1 MTAMGAPASAL
12 DPAPAAAGAGT
23 PLPMNTNSQTTSLV
37 NLRRTYQSHCA
48 LIFDALD
55 SNVHIDVAL
64 RAHSLAVDDVLIQQW
79 HRHQLHKAP
88 LTLLAVGG
96 YGRFELFP
104 RSDVDIMLLHDG
116 SDVASIAGIDAFL
129 SEAWDLGF
137 EIGHSVRSVEDC
149 IAQAEAD
156 ITVATSL
163 LERRVIVG
171 AEGNA
176 QKLDQHWQQIFDVD
190 HFVKAKR
197 FEQQQRYVRFE
208 DTAYNLEPNV
218 KESPGGLRDIQ
229 MVLWL
234 ARAIT
239 GASSLEALVTQGY
252 INRHECDGL
261 SEAYRQI
268 KFLRAR
274 LHLLAHRREDRLVFE
289 LQNSLAEALGITATS
304 ATGGLRASEVLMKR
318 YYQSARQ
325 LRLFNDILI
334 DALTSDRS
342 ARQTLIVGTPFSACD
357 GKLDL
362 TTRGANLSALETLQ
376 AFQLLHRDRTFQGF
390 TPELRR
396 AILRAV
402 DALPEGAFGTDEC
415 RALCLNFLR
424 GGHGLYHALKAM
436 SELGVLGKLVPPWA
450 RIVGQMQH
458 DLFHVYTVDQHILM
472 VLRNMRRFADPAHSH
487 EYPLCSQLMQ
497 EFPERE
503 VLYLACVFHD
513 IAKGR
518 GGDHSQL
525 GMTDAREYCTLVGM
539 PPDHVEFVAWLVE
552 HHLTMSAFAQKRDI
566 ADPGVV
572 REFAQ
577 RVGNEKQLLALYL
590 LTVADIRGTSP
601 KVWNNWK
608 ARLLEQLFQATRRHF
623 TAAGESSVFD
633 VLADRLV
640 EARRLLAL
648 YAVDVER
655 AEKFWRTLDSVYLQR
670 HSADEIAWH
679 ARNLFF
685 RVDTEKPV
693 VRTRL
698 MAASEGLQIMV
709 YVKDRAE
716 LFARIMNVFARLNFS
731 VLDARVHT
739 SKAGYALDTFTVVN
753 PGSVSVA
760 YRDVTQ
766 LVEHSLIEVLTE
778 DKVLPKTLLGKP
790 TRQQRHFPITPVIE
804 IAGDEQGQRFVLEI
818 VAADRTGLLARIAEV
833 LSKRGI
839 SIQTAR
845 VNTLGARAEDVFV
858 VSGGRLAEETTRIT
872 LETELAE
879 AIA

>member
-1 MTAMGAPASAL
+1 M
-12 DPAPAAAGAGT
+12 
-23 PLPMNTNSQTTSLV
+23 
-37 NLRRTYQSHCA
+37 
-48 LIFDALD
+48 
-55 SNVHIDVAL
+55 
-64 RAHSLAVDDVLIQQW
+64 
-79 HRHQLHKAP
+79 
-88 LTLLAVGG
+88 
-96 YGRFELFP
+96 
-104 RSDVDIMLLHDG
+104 
-116 SDVASIAGIDAFL
+116 
-129 SEAWDLGF
+129 
-137 EIGHSVRSVEDC
+137 
-149 IAQAEAD
+149 
-156 ITVATSL
+156 
-163 LERRVIVG
+163 
-171 AEGNA
+171 
-176 QKLDQHWQQIFDVD
+176 
-190 HFVKAKR
+190 
-197 FEQQQRYVRFE
+197 
-208 DTAYNLEPNV
+208 
-218 KESPGGLRDIQ
+218 
-229 MVLWL
+229 
-234 ARAIT
+234 
-239 GASSLEALVTQGY
+239 
-252 INRHECDGL
+252 
-261 SEAYRQI
+261 
-268 KFLRAR
+268 
-274 LHLLAHRREDRLVFE
+274 HLLARRREDRLVFE
-289 LQNSLAEALGITATS
+289 LQNSLAEALDITA
-304 ATGGLRASEVLMKR
+304 AAGLRASELLMKR

-334 DALTSDRS
+334 DALTSDRN
-342 ARQTLIVGTPFSACD
+342 ARQTPMAGTPFSARD

-362 TTRGANLSALETLQ
+362 TTRGSNLSALETLQ
-376 AFQLLHRDRTFQGF
+376 AFQILHRDRTHQGF

-415 RALCLNFLR
+415 RALCLDFLK
-424 GGHGLYHALKAM
+424 GGHGVYHALKAM
-436 SELGVLGKLVPPWA
+436 SELGVLGELVPPWA

-472 VLRNMRRFADPAHSH
+472 VLRNMRRFADPVHSH

-525 GMTDAREYCTLVGM
+525 GMMDAREYCTMIGLTPENV
-539 PPDHVEFVAWLVE
+539 DFVAWLVE

-566 ADPGVV
+566 ADPNVV

-577 RVGNEKQLLALYL
+577 LVGNEKHLLALYL

-608 ARLLEQLFQATRRHF
+608 ARLLEQLFRSTRWHF
-623 TAAGESSVFD
+623 NAAGESSVFD
-633 VLADRLV
+633 LLADRLV

-698 MAASEGLQIMV
+698 MPSGEGLQIMV

-739 SKAGYALDTFTVVN
+739 SKSGYALDTFTVVN

-804 IAGDEQGQRFVLEI
+804 ITGDEQGQRFVLEI

>member
-1 MTAMGAPASAL
+1 MTAISAPASAL
-12 DPAPAAAGAGT
+12 GTAPAAPEAT
-23 PLPMNTNSQTTSLV
+23 RQLPTLAD
-37 NLRRTYQSHCA
+37 LRRTYQSHRA

-55 SNVHIDVAL
+55 NNVHIDAAL
-64 RAHSLAVDDVLIQQW
+64 RAHALAVDDVLIQQW
-79 HRHQLHKAP
+79 HRHQLHKQP
-88 LTLLAVGG
+88 LTLMAVGG

-104 RSDVDIMLLHDG
+104 HSDVDILLLHGEADA
-116 SDVASIAGIDAFL
+116 ASMAGIEAFL

-171 AEGNA
+171 AAGIPR
-176 QKLDQHWQQIFDVD
+176 QLDQRWQQSFDVD

-218 KESPGGLRDIQ
+218 KESPGGLRDMQ

-234 ARAIT
+234 SRSIT
-239 GASSLEALVTQGY
+239 GASSLEALVAQGY

-274 LHLLAHRREDRLVFE
+274 LHLLARRREDRLVFE
-289 LQNSLAEALGITATS
+289 LQNSLAEALGITA
-304 ATGGLRASEVLMKR
+304 AAGLRASEVLMKR

-334 DALTSDRS
+334 DALTSDRN
-342 ARQTLIVGTPFSACD
+342 ARQTPIAGKPFSACD

-362 TTRGANLSALETLQ
+362 TMRGSNLSSLETLQ
-376 AFQLLHRDRTFQGF
+376 AFQILHRDRSYQGF

-402 DALPEGAFGTDEC
+402 DVLPDGAFGTHEC
-415 RALCLNFLR
+415 RALCLDFLR
-424 GGHGLYHALKAM
+424 SGHGVYHALKAM
-436 SELGVLGKLVPPWA
+436 SELGVLGELVPPWA

-472 VLRNMRRFADPAHSH
+472 VLRNMRRFADPVHSH

-503 VLYLACVFHD
+503 VLYLACIFHD

-525 GMTDAREYCTLVGM
+525 GMSDAREYSTQLGL
-539 PPDHVEFVAWLVE
+539 PDDQVQFVAWLVE

-566 ADPGVV
+566 ADPNVV

-577 RVGNEKQLLALYL
+577 LVGNEKKLLALYL

-608 ARLLEQLFQATRRHF
+608 ARLLEQLFRSTRWHF
-623 TAAGESSVFD
+623 NSMGQSSVFD

-648 YAVDVER
+648 YAIDVER

-685 RVDTEKPV
+685 RLDSEKPV

-698 MAASEGLQIMV
+698 MPSGEGLQIVV

-739 SKAGYALDTFTVVN
+739 SKTGYALDTFTVVN
-753 PGSVSVA
+753 PGSVNVA

-778 DKVLPKTLLGKP
+778 DKPLPKTVLGKP

-833 LSKRGI
+833 LAKRGI

-858 VSGGRLAEETTRIT
+858 ISGGRLAEETTRIT

-879 AIA
+879 AIS

>member
-1 MTAMGAPASAL
+1 MSSAAPFAL
-12 DPAPAAAGAGT
+12 NPSKEQTEPELAGR
-23 PLPMNTNSQTTSLV
+23 PLAD
-37 NLRRTYQSHCA
+37 LRRTYQTHRA
-48 LIFDALD
+48 LIFDALVTVEHVD
-55 SNVHIDVAL
+55 AAL
-64 RAHSLAVDDVLIQQW
+64 RAHALAVDDLLIQQW
-79 HRHQLHKAP
+79 HKHGLHKSP

-96 YGRFELFP
+96 YARFELFP
-104 RSDVDIMLLHDG
+104 HSDVDILLLHD
-116 SDVASIAGIDAFL
+116 SADISAVKGIDTFL

-137 EIGHSVRSVEDC
+137 EVGHSVRSVDEC
-149 IAQAEAD
+149 INEAQAD
-156 ITVATSL
+156 VTVATSL

-171 AEGNA
+171 AAGGPHA
-176 QKLDQHWQQIFDVD
+176 LDQRWQQSFDVD

-197 FEQQQRYVRFE
+197 FEQQQRYARFE

-218 KESPGGLRDIQ
+218 KESPGGLRDVQ

-239 GASSLEALVTQGY
+239 GASSLDALVAQGY
-252 INRHECDGL
+252 INRREFDIL
-261 SEAYRQI
+261 SGAYGQI

-274 LHLLAHRREDRLVFE
+274 LHLLANRREDRLVFE
-289 LQNSLAEALGITATS
+289 LQNALAEKLGITA
-304 ATGGLRASEVLMKR
+304 AGGLRASELLMKR

-334 DALTSDRS
+334 DALTSNRN
-342 ARQTLIVGTPFSACD
+342 APKTPIGGTPFSACD

-362 TTRGANLSALETLQ
+362 TTRGSNLTALQTLE
-376 AFQLLHRDRTFQGF
+376 AFKLLNQDRVYSSF

-396 AILRAV
+396 AIMRAV
-402 DALPEGAFGTDEC
+402 ALLPENAFDSDEC
-415 RALCLNFLR
+415 RALCLAFLR
-424 GGHGLYHALKAM
+424 GGHGVYHALKAM
-436 SELGVLGKLVPPWA
+436 NELGVLGKLVPPWQ

-487 EYPLCSQLMQ
+487 EYPLCSELMQ

-503 VLYLACVFHD
+503 ILYLACIFHD

-518 GGDHSQL
+518 GGDHSTL
-525 GMTDAREYCTLVGM
+525 GMTDAREYCTQLGQSAE
-539 PPDHVEFVAWLVE
+539 HVELVAWLVE
-552 HHLTMSAFAQKRDI
+552 HHLSMSAFAQKRDI
-566 ADPGVV
+566 ADPAVV

-577 RVGNEKQLLALYL
+577 LVGSEKRLLALYL
-590 LTVADIRGTSP
+590 LTVADVRGTSP

-608 ARLLEQLFQATRRHF
+608 ARLLEQLFRATRALF
-623 TAAGESSVFD
+623 SAAGDSTIFD

-685 RVDTEKPV
+685 RVDTAKPV

-698 MAASEGLQIMV
+698 MPSGEGLQIMI
-709 YVKDRAE
+709 YVQDRAE
-716 LFARIMNVFARLNFS
+716 LFARTMSVFAKLNFS

-739 SKAGYALDTFTVVN
+739 SKTGYALDTFTVIN
-753 PGSVSVA
+753 PSSAGAA

-766 LVEHSLIEVLTE
+766 LLEHALVEALTDNE
-778 DKVLPKTLLGKP
+778 LLTIPPLGKAS
-790 TRQQRHFPITPVIE
+790 RQQRHFPIAPVIE
-804 IAGDEQGQRFVLEI
+804 ITGDEQRQRFVLEI
-818 VAADRTGLLARIAEV
+818 VAADRTGLLARIAQV
-833 LSKRGI
+833 LSKRGV

-845 VNTLGARAEDVFV
+845 INTLGARAEDVFV
-858 VSGGRLAEETTRIT
+858 VSGGRLAEESTRIE

>member
-1 MTAMGAPASAL
+1 MSNLLDAAIQEPATATVAVAS
-12 DPAPAAAGAGT
+12 T
-23 PLPMNTNSQTTSLV
+23 LV
-37 NLRRTYQSHCA
+37 DLRRAYQSHCA

-55 SNVHIDVAL
+55 SNVHIDAAL
-64 RAHSLAVDDVLIQQW
+64 RAHALAVDDVLIQQW
-79 HRHQLHKAP
+79 HRHQLHKEP

-104 RSDVDIMLLHDG
+104 HSDVDILLLHDG
-116 SDVASIAGIDAFL
+116 ADAASMTGIEAFL

-137 EIGHSVRSVEDC
+137 EVGHSVRSVEEC

-156 ITVATSL
+156 ITVATSI

-171 AEGNA
+171 AAGIPHR
-176 QKLDQHWQQIFDVD
+176 LDQRWQQTFDVD

-218 KESPGGLRDIQ
+218 KESPGGLRDVQ

-274 LHLLAHRREDRLVFE
+274 LHFLAHRREDRLVFE
-289 LQNSLAEALGITATS
+289 LQNALAEALGITAS
-304 ATGGLRASEVLMKR
+304 SGLRASEILMKR

-334 DALTSDRS
+334 DALTSDRN
-342 ARQTLIVGTPFSACD
+342 AQQTPIVATPFSACD

-362 TTRGANLSALETLQ
+362 TTRGSNLSALETLQ
-376 AFQLLHRDRTFQGF
+376 AFRLLHRDRAYHSF

-402 DALPEGAFGTDEC
+402 DALPDGAFGTEEC
-415 RALCLNFLR
+415 RALCLDFLR
-424 GGHGLYHALKAM
+424 SGHGVYHALKAM
-436 SELGVLGKLVPPWA
+436 NELGVLGELVPPWA

-503 VLYLACVFHD
+503 VLYLACIFHD

-525 GMTDAREYCTLVGM
+525 GMNDAREYCAQLGL
-539 PPDHVEFVAWLVE
+539 PPEHVELVAWLVE
-552 HHLTMSAFAQKRDI
+552 HHLSMSAYAQKRDI
-566 ADPGVV
+566 ADPNVV

-577 RVGNEKQLLALYL
+577 LVGTEKQLFALYL

-608 ARLLEQLFQATRRHF
+608 ARLLEQLFRSTRWHFNAT
-623 TAAGESSVFD
+623 GDSSVFD

-685 RVDTEKPV
+685 RVDTDKPV

-698 MAASEGLQIMV
+698 MPLGEGLQIMV
-709 YVKDRAE
+709 YVKDQAE
-716 LFARIMNVFARLNFS
+716 LFARVMNVFARLNFS

-753 PGSVSVA
+753 PGSASVA

-766 LVEHSLIEVLTE
+766 LIEHSLIEALSGE
-778 DKVLPKTLLGKP
+778 AALAKIPLGKP

-804 IAGDEQGQRFVLEI
+804 ITGDEQGQRFVLEI
-818 VAADRTGLLARIAEV
+818 VAADRTGLLARIAWV

>member
-1 MTAMGAPASAL
+1 MNAAPLPAL
-12 DPAPAAAGAGT
+12 DSVSAASDAAAAA
-23 PLPMNTNSQTTSLV
+23 LRLLAD
-37 NLRRTYQSHCA
+37 LRRTYQSHCA

-55 SNVHIDVAL
+55 SNVHIDAAL
-64 RAHSLAVDDVLIQQW
+64 RAHALAVDDVLIQQW
-79 HRHQLHKAP
+79 HRHQLHKEP

-104 RSDVDIMLLHDG
+104 HSDVDILLLHDDA
-116 SDVASIAGIDAFL
+116 DVASMAGIEAFL

-137 EIGHSVRSVEDC
+137 EVGHSVRSVEDC
-149 IAQAEAD
+149 IAQAGAD
-156 ITVATSL
+156 ITVATSI

-171 AEGNA
+171 ATGIP
-176 QKLDQHWQQIFDVD
+176 QRLDQRWQQTFDVE

-234 ARAIT
+234 SRATT
-239 GASSLEALVTQGY
+239 GASSLDALVAQGY
-252 INRHECDGL
+252 ITRHECGGL

-274 LHLLAHRREDRLVFE
+274 LHLLARRREDRLVFE
-289 LQNSLAEALGITATS
+289 LQNAMAEALGVTA
-304 ATGGLRASEVLMKR
+304 AGGLRASEVLMKR

-334 DALTSDRS
+334 DALTSDGN
-342 ARQTLIVGTPFSACD
+342 ARQTPIVGTPFSARS

-362 TTRGANLSALETLQ
+362 TTRGSNLSALETLQ
-376 AFQLLHRDRTFQGF
+376 AFQMLHRDRTHQGF

-402 DALPEGAFGTDEC
+402 DVLPDGAFGTDQC
-415 RALCLNFLR
+415 RALCLEFLR
-424 GGHGLYHALKAM
+424 SGHGVYHALKAM
-436 SELGVLGKLVPPWA
+436 SELGVLGELVPPWA

-472 VLRNMRRFADPAHSH
+472 VLRNMRRFADPVHSH

-518 GGDHSQL
+518 GGDHSEL
-525 GMTDAREYCTLVGM
+525 GMIDAREYCTMIGL
-539 PPDHVEFVAWLVE
+539 PPEHVEFVAWLVE
-552 HHLTMSAFAQKRDI
+552 HHLTMSSFAQKRDI
-566 ADPGVV
+566 ADPNVV

-577 RVGNEKQLLALYL
+577 LVGNERHLLALYL

-608 ARLLEQLFQATRRHF
+608 ARLLEQLFRSARWHFNAT
-623 TAAGESSVFD
+623 GESSVFD

-648 YAVDVER
+648 YAVDVGR

-698 MAASEGLQIMV
+698 MPSGEGLQIMV

-739 SKAGYALDTFTVVN
+739 SKTGYALDTFTVVN

-760 YRDVTQ
+760 YRDITQ
-766 LVEHSLIEVLTE
+766 LVEHSLIEVLTA
-778 DKVLPKTLLGKP
+778 DKMLPKTQLGKP

-804 IAGDEQGQRFVLEI
+804 ISGDEQGQRFVLEI

-858 VSGGRLAEETTRIT
+858 VSGGRLAEETTRIM

>member
-1 MTAMGAPASAL
+1 MTAISAPASEL
-12 DPAPAAAGAGT
+12 DSAPAQPEAT
-23 PLPMNTNSQTTSLV
+23 PELPSLAD
-37 NLRRTYQSHCA
+37 LRRTYQSHCA
-48 LIFDALD
+48 LIFDALEN
-55 SNVHIDVAL
+55 NVHIDAAL
-64 RAHSLAVDDVLIQQW
+64 RAHALAVDDVLIQQW
-79 HRHQLHKAP
+79 HRHNLHKQP

-104 RSDVDIMLLHDG
+104 HSDVDILLLHDG
-116 SDVASIAGIDAFL
+116 ADVESMAGIEAFL

-156 ITVATSL
+156 ITVATSI

-171 AEGNA
+171 AA
-176 QKLDQHWQQIFDVD
+176 DIPRQLDQRWQQTFDVD

-208 DTAYNLEPNV
+208 DTAYNLEPNI

-239 GASSLEALVTQGY
+239 GASSLEALVAQGY

-289 LQNSLAEALGITATS
+289 LQNSLAEALGITA
-304 ATGGLRASEVLMKR
+304 AAGLRASEVLMKR

-334 DALTSDRS
+334 DALTSDRN
-342 ARQTLIVGTPFSACD
+342 ARQTPILGTPFSARD

-362 TTRGANLSALETLQ
+362 ITRGSNLSALETLQ
-376 AFQLLHRDRTFQGF
+376 AFQILHRDRTHQGF

-402 DALPEGAFGTDEC
+402 DVLPDGAFGTNDC
-415 RALCLNFLR
+415 RALCLDFLR
-424 GGHGLYHALKAM
+424 GGHGVYHALKAM
-436 SELGVLGKLVPPWA
+436 SELGVLGELVPPWA

-472 VLRNMRRFADPAHSH
+472 VLRNMRRFADPVHSH

-525 GMTDAREYCTLVGM
+525 GMLDAREYCAMIGLS
-539 PPDHVEFVAWLVE
+539 PENVEFVAWLVE
-552 HHLTMSAFAQKRDI
+552 HHLTMSSFAQKRDI
-566 ADPGVV
+566 ADPTVV

-577 RVGNEKQLLALYL
+577 LVGNEKHLLALYL

-608 ARLLEQLFQATRRHF
+608 ARLLEQLFRSTRWHF
-623 TAAGESSVFD
+623 NSTGESSVFD

-648 YAVDVER
+648 YAINVER

-679 ARNLFF
+679 ARNLFY

-698 MAASEGLQIMV
+698 MPSGEGLQIMV

-739 SKAGYALDTFTVVN
+739 AKTGYALDTFTVVN

-766 LVEHSLIEVLTE
+766 LVEHSLIEVLTG
-778 DKVLPKTLLGKP
+778 DKALPRTLLGKP
-790 TRQQRHFPITPVIE
+790 TRQQRHFPITPLIE
-804 IAGDEQGQRFVLEI
+804 ITGDEQGHRFVLEI

-879 AIA
+879 ALA

>member
-1 MTAMGAPASAL
+1 MVSNLL
-12 DPAPAAAGAGT
+12 DATIQEPAAATVAVT
-23 PLPMNTNSQTTSLV
+23 PTLAD
-37 NLRRTYQSHCA
+37 LRRAYQSHCA

-55 SNVHIDVAL
+55 SNLHIDAAL

-79 HRHQLHKAP
+79 HRHELHKQP

-104 RSDVDIMLLHDG
+104 HSDVDILLLHDG
-116 SDVASIAGIDAFL
+116 ADVAAMAGIEPFL

-149 IAQAEAD
+149 ILQAEAD
-156 ITVATSL
+156 ITVATSI
-163 LERRVIVG
+163 LERRVVVG

-176 QKLDQHWQQIFDVD
+176 QKLDQRWQQTFDVD

-218 KESPGGLRDIQ
+218 KESPGGLRDVQ

-239 GASSLEALVTQGY
+239 GASSLEAMVAQGY

-289 LQNSLAEALGITATS
+289 LQNSLAEVLGITA
-304 ATGGLRASEVLMKR
+304 AAGLRASEVLMKR
-318 YYQSARQ
+318 YYNAARQ

-334 DALTSDRS
+334 DALTSDRN
-342 ARQTLIVGTPFSACD
+342 ARQTSIAGTPFSARD

-362 TTRGANLSALETLQ
+362 TTRGSNLSALETLQ
-376 AFQLLHRDRTFQGF
+376 AFQILHRDRTHQGF

-402 DALPEGAFGTDEC
+402 DALPDGAFGTAEC
-415 RALCLNFLR
+415 RALCLEFLR
-424 GGHGLYHALKAM
+424 SGHGVYHALKSM
-436 SELGVLGKLVPPWA
+436 SELGVLGELVPPWA

-472 VLRNMRRFADPAHSH
+472 VLRNMRRFADPVHSH

-525 GMTDAREYCTLVGM
+525 GMMDAREYCTLIGL
-539 PPDHVEFVAWLVE
+539 PPENVEFVAWLVE

-566 ADPGVV
+566 ADPNVV

-577 RVGNEKQLLALYL
+577 LVGNEKHLLALYL

-608 ARLLEQLFQATRRHF
+608 ARLLEQLFRSTRWHFNAT
-623 TAAGESSVFD
+623 GVSSVFD

-685 RVDTEKPV
+685 RVESATPV

-698 MAASEGLQIMV
+698 MPSGEGLQIMV

-739 SKAGYALDTFTVVN
+739 SKLGYALDTFTVVN

-766 LVEHSLIEVLTE
+766 LVEHSLIEVLTN
-778 DKVLPKTLLGKP
+778 DNLLPKTLLGKP

-804 IAGDEQGQRFVLEI
+804 ITGDEQGQRFVLEI

>member
-1 MTAMGAPASAL
+1 MTAISTPTSTLESFPAMAEARTILS
-12 DPAPAAAGAGT
+12 
-23 PLPMNTNSQTTSLV
+23 SLAD
-37 NLRRTYQSHCA
+37 LRRTYQSHCA

-55 SNVHIDVAL
+55 SNVHIDAAL
-64 RAHSLAVDDVLIQQW
+64 RAHALAVDDVLIQQW
-79 HRHQLHKAP
+79 HRHQLHKQP

-104 RSDVDIMLLHDG
+104 HSDVDILLLHDDA
-116 SDVASIAGIDAFL
+116 DVASINGIEAFL

-149 IAQAEAD
+149 IAQAETD
-156 ITVATSL
+156 ITVATSI

-171 AEGNA
+171 AAGIPHR
-176 QKLDQHWQQIFDVD
+176 LDQRWQQTFDVD

-239 GASSLEALVTQGY
+239 GASSLEALVTKGY

-289 LQNSLAEALGITATS
+289 LQNSLAETLGITA
-304 ATGGLRASEVLMKR
+304 AAGLRASEVLMKR

-334 DALTSDRS
+334 DALTSDRN
-342 ARQTLIVGTPFSACD
+342 AQQTPISGTPFSSCD

-362 TTRGANLSALETLQ
+362 TTRGSNLSALDTLT
-376 AFQLLHRDRTFQGF
+376 AFQMLHRDRTYQSFS
-390 TPELRR
+390 PELRR

-402 DALPEGAFGTDEC
+402 DALPEGAFGTTEC
-415 RALCLNFLR
+415 RALCLDFLKS
-424 GGHGLYHALKAM
+424 GHGVYHALKAM
-436 SELGVLGKLVPPWA
+436 SELGVLGELVPPWA

-472 VLRNMRRFADPAHSH
+472 VLRNMRRFADPVHSH

-503 VLYLACVFHD
+503 VLYLACIFHD

-525 GMTDAREYCTLVGM
+525 GMIDAREYCTVIGLS
-539 PPDHVEFVAWLVE
+539 PEHVEFVAWLVE

-566 ADPGVV
+566 ADPTVV

-577 RVGNEKQLLALYL
+577 LVGNEKHLLALYL

-608 ARLLEQLFQATRRHF
+608 ARLLEQLFRSTRWHFNAT
-623 TAAGESSVFD
+623 GESSVFD

-648 YAVDVER
+648 YAIDVER

-698 MAASEGLQIMV
+698 MPSGEGLQIMV

-739 SKAGYALDTFTVVN
+739 SKLGYALDTFTVVN

-766 LVEHSLIEVLTE
+766 LVEHSLIEVLSD
-778 DKVLPKTLLGKP
+778 DKALSKTVLGKP

-804 IAGDEQGQRFVLEI
+804 ITGDEQGQRFVLEI

-833 LSKRGI
+833 LSKRDI

-858 VSGGRLAEETTRIT
+858 VSGGRLTEETTRIT